1 MARGTLPSR
10 QYATEVALRAAAVE
24 IARHACD
31 GANGRVLGDPVF
43 EAVTEGRAKFKG
55 YSACGDLVQYTL
67 AELGVTDETLIN
79 RDTDGGTEAWKMG
92 KNLSRIVYQS
102 GSAFVWAKVELRPKP
117 GDILY
122 VAMPEHVCVL
132 EKLDEDA
139 GTISVFEYGQWDS
152 KRQKPSGK
160 RTITKFS
167 VGAKNLKVGNRT
179 LRGWLDL
186 VRIPGLLHPPR
197 ASVDSTQVA

>member
-10 QYATEVALRAAAVE
+10 QYTNEDALRTAAVE
-24 IARHACD
+24 IARFACD
-31 GANGRVLGDPVF
+31 GDNGRALGDPVF

-55 YSACGDLVQYTL
+55 YSACGDLAQYTL

-102 GSAFVWAKVELRPKP
+102 GSAFVWAKVDLRPKP

-122 VAMPEHVCVL
+122 VAVPEHVCVL
-132 EKLDEDA
+132 EKLEDDA
-139 GTISVFEYGQWDS
+139 GTISVFEYGQWDA

-160 RTITKFS
+160 RTVTKFS

-179 LRGWLDL
+179 LRGWLDI
-186 VRIPGLLHPPR
+186 VRIPGLLQSPR
-197 ASVDSTQVA
+197 ASVDSTLIA